1 MIPTDRNWYLF
12 ILKTPDEH
20 HRAFSFQPQARP
32 LEIINCHGFLLFLE
46 GASGLQDARVKT
58 HFSGSR
64 LFAEPAHLVAVI
76 PIGRWIVY
84 SFYLMS
90 RLIER
95 WTVLQPSV
103 CAIWQGPVVSP
114 PQIFW
119 TLLPHFQSAGF
130 PAWKSMIFLK
140 KEPLARLRYGEPLLQ
155 GKVSNIGNSD
165 LLWPK
170 GGNLFRTGF

>member
-1 MIPTDRNWYLF
+1 MISPDRNWYLF
-12 ILKTPDEH
+12 ILITPNEH
-20 HRAFSFQPQARP
+20 HRAFLFQGQVRP
-32 LEIINCHGFLLFLE
+32 LEIINCHGFLLFF
-46 GASGLQDARVKT
+46 GVAPGLQDARVKT

-64 LFAEPAHLVAVI
+64 LFAESPHLVAVI

-84 SFYLMS
+84 SVYLMS

-130 PAWKSMIFLK
+130 PAWESMIFLK
-140 KEPLARLRYGEPLLQ
+140 KEPLARLRYGEQLCS
-155 GKVSNIGNSD
+155 G
-165 LLWPK
+165 
-170 GGNLFRTGF
+170 R